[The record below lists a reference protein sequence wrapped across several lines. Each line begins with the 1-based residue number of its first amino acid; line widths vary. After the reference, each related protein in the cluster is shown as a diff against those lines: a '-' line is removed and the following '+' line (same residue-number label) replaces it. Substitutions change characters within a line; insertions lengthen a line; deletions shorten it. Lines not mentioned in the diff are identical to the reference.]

1 MHAQSPMKMKQTLH
15 SLRGRRN
22 IKRIIGSIGWLAQS
36 TRPDLAPSHSF
47 LSAYNNRP
55 SRSHL
60 NVALYVLHYIHSAID
75 YGFMFTSAEKAPFP
89 TYMNFPH
96 SSHTEA
102 YDDALPPK
110 TNQHHRLTTYSDTCR
125 GSQIGNAVREGI
137 QLPLFKCCSMSGAI
151 IFRSGGPISWKTEC

>member
-1 MHAQSPMKMKQTLH
+1 MKMKKYQ
-15 SLRGRRN
+15 S
-22 IKRIIGSIGWLAQS
+22 IAGSIGWLAQS

-47 LSAYNNRP
+47 LSAYINRP
-55 SRSHL
+55 SHSHL

>member
-1 MHAQSPMKMKQTLH
+1 MKQTLH